1 MARFDRYM
9 LAQLL
14 VIFGLTSVVLVMI
27 YWINQAVR
35 LFDFLIGSGQ
45 SATVFLEFTI
55 LTLPNV
61 IRLVLPVA
69 AFVAAV
75 FVTNRL
81 SSESELVV
89 VQSTGYSP
97 YRLARPV
104 FAFGLIVALFVA
116 ALVHVAVPL
125 STARLID
132 RQAEVRQN
140 VTARLL
146 VEGQF
151 MHPAPGATLY
161 IREITPAGEL
171 RDIFLRDARD
181 PDRHVTYTATRALLL
196 RSEAGPRLAMFD
208 GSAQTYSTGSR
219 RLSVTRF
226 DTLNLGVGQLI
237 GETEAGTGDG
247 RTYRELPTPDLLSGD
262 PEIAR
267 EVGLSPIGMVVKGHE
282 RITQSLM
289 AVASPLVGFAALLI
303 GGFSRFGVWRQIFL
317 AVFVIIVLQ
326 TVGNAVADAT
336 QSNPNLWPVIYAPGL
351 GGIAL
356 SGVFLWISAHP
367 NIGRRRRQADV
378 VPA

>member
-14 VIFGLTSVVLVMI
+14 VLFGLTAVVLVLI

-45 SATVFLEFTI
+45 TGTVFLEFTV
-55 LTLPNV
+55 LSLPNV

-97 YRLARPV
+97 FRLARPV
-104 FAFGLIVALFVA
+104 FVFGLIVALFVA
-116 ALVHVAVPL
+116 ALVHIAVPL
-125 STARLID
+125 SSARLVD

-161 IREITPAGEL
+161 IREITAAGEL
-171 RDIFLRDARD
+171 RDIYLRDARN
-181 PDRHVTYTATRALLL
+181 PDRRVTYTATRALLL
-196 RSEAGPRLAMFD
+196 RSENGPRLAMFD
-208 GSAQTYSTGSR
+208 GIAQSYGAEAR

-226 DTLNLGVGQLI
+226 DTLNLGLGQLI
-237 GETEAGTGDG
+237 GDTDTDDSDR
-247 RTYRELPTPDLLSGD
+247 RTYRELSTPELLSGD
-262 PEIAR
+262 PDIAR
-267 EVGLSPIGMVVKGHE
+267 EVGQAPAKLIVEGHG

-289 AVASPLVGFAALLI
+289 ALAGPLVGFAALML
-303 GGFSRFGVWRQIFL
+303 GGFSRFGVWKQIFL
-317 AVFVIIVLQ
+317 AVFIIIVLQ
-326 TVGNAVADAT
+326 TFSNALADAT
-336 QSNPNLWPVIYAPGL
+336 QSDPTLWPMIYLPS
-351 GGIAL
+351 L
-356 SGVFLWISAHP
+356 SGLLVAAVMLWVAAHP
-367 NIGRRRRQADV
+367 NLGRRRRKTG
-378 VPA
+378 VPVP

>member
-14 VIFGLTSVVLVMI
+14 VIFGLTSVVLVLI

-45 SATVFLEFTI
+45 SATVFLEFTV

-97 YRLARPV
+97 FRLARPV
-104 FAFGLIVALFVA
+104 FVFGLIVALFVA

-125 STARLID
+125 SSARLVD

-171 RDIFLRDARD
+171 RDIYLRDARD
-181 PDRHVTYTATRALLL
+181 AERSVTYTATRALLL
-196 RSEAGPRLAMFD
+196 RSDSGPRLAMFD
-208 GSAQTYSTGSR
+208 GIAQSYLPEGR
-219 RLSVTRF
+219 RLSLTRF
-226 DTLNLGVGQLI
+226 DTLNLGLGRLI
-237 GETEAGTGDG
+237 GENDSNATDR
-247 RTYRELPTPDLLSGD
+247 RTYRELSTRDLLSGD
-262 PEIAR
+262 ADIAA
-267 EVGLSPIGMVVKGHE
+267 EVGQAPTKLIVEGHG

-289 AVASPLVGFAALLI
+289 AVAGPLVGFAALML
-303 GGFSRFGVWRQIFL
+303 GGFSRFGVWKQIFL
-317 AVFVIIVLQ
+317 AVFVIILLQ
-326 TVGNAVADAT
+326 TVSNAMADTT
-336 QSNPNLWPVIYAPGL
+336 QSDPSLWPLIYLPSISGL
-351 GGIAL
+351 LIAAAM
-356 SGVFLWISAHP
+356 LWAAAHP
-367 NIGRRRRQADV
+367 NLGRKRGQVGA
-378 VPA
+378 VPP

>member
-14 VIFGLTSVVLVMI
+14 LIFGLTSVVLVLI

-45 SATVFLEFTI
+45 TATVFLEFTV

-69 AFVAAV
+69 GFVAAV

-81 SSESELVV
+81 ASESEMVV
-89 VQSTGYSP
+89 VQATGYSP
-97 YRLARPV
+97 FRLARPV
-104 FAFGLIVALFVA
+104 AVFGLFVALFVA
-116 ALVHVAVPL
+116 LLVHFAVPL
-125 STARLID
+125 SSARLVD

-181 PDRHVTYTATRALLL
+181 TDRHVTYTATRALLL
-196 RSEAGPRLAMFD
+196 RTDNGPRLAMFD
-208 GSAQTYSTGSR
+208 GIAQSYSPETR
-219 RLSVTRF
+219 RLSLTRF
-226 DTLNLGVGQLI
+226 DTVNLGVGRLI
-237 GETEAGTGDG
+237 GEADADTGSG
-247 RTYRELPTPDLLSGD
+247 RTYRELSTPELLSGD
-262 PEIAR
+262 PDIAR
-267 EVGLSPIGMVVKGHE
+267 EVGQSPIKLVVEGHG

-289 AVASPLVGFAALLI
+289 ALAGPLVGFAALML
-303 GGFSRFGVWRQIFL
+303 GGFSRFGVWKQIFG
-317 AVFVIIVLQ
+317 AVFAIIVLQ
-326 TVGNAVADAT
+326 TFANAMSDAT
-336 QSNPNLWPVIYAPGL
+336 QSNPDQWPLIYLPS
-351 GGIAL
+351 L
-356 SGVFLWISAHP
+356 SGLVLAWIMLWIAAHP
-367 NIGRRRRQADV
+367 NIARPRRKPGVAVR
-378 VPA
+378 

>member
-14 VIFGLTSVVLVMI
+14 LIFGLTSVVLVLI

-45 SATVFLEFTI
+45 SATVFLEFTV

-97 YRLARPV
+97 FRLARPV
-104 FAFGLIVALFVA
+104 FVFGLLVALFVA
-116 ALVHVAVPL
+116 LLVHFAVPL
-125 STARLID
+125 SNARLVD

-146 VEGQF
+146 IEGQF

-161 IREITPAGEL
+161 IRDITAAGEL

-181 PDRHVTYTATRALLL
+181 ANRHVTYTATRALLL
-196 RSEAGPRLAMFD
+196 RSENGPRLAMFD
-208 GSAQTYSTGSR
+208 GIAQSYSPETR
-219 RLSVTRF
+219 RLAVTRF
-226 DTLNLGVGQLI
+226 DTVNLGVGRLI
-237 GETEAGTGDG
+237 GEADSDGGGG
-247 RTYRELPTPDLLSGD
+247 RTYRELSTAELLSGD
-262 PEIAR
+262 AEIAR
-267 EVGLSPIGMVVKGHE
+267 EVGQFPSKLIVEGHG

-289 AVASPLVGFAALLI
+289 ALAGPLVGFAALML
-303 GGFSRFGVWRQIFL
+303 GGFSRFGVWKQIFG
-317 AVFVIIVLQ
+317 AVFAIIVLQ
-326 TVGNAVADAT
+326 IFSNAMSDST
-336 QSNPNLWPVIYAPGL
+336 QSNPDQWPMIYLPS
-351 GGIAL
+351 L
-356 SGVFLWISAHP
+356 SGLVLAWIMLWIAAHP
-367 NIGRRRRQADV
+367 NIAQGRRKTGAV
-378 VPA
+378 VR